1 VADHALEVL
10 RESQIEEIVVL
21 GRRGPAQAAFTNPEL
36 RELGEL
42 QDADVIVDPAD
53 VVIDEHSALAIAK
66 EGEITERRNV
76 EILTGYSQRQ
86 PDGKRKRVHLRFLV
100 SPVAIHGEGRVE
112 AVEVVRNKLARDADG
127 TLRARSTEQH
137 EMIEAGIVFRS
148 IGYRGLP
155 LPGVP
160 FDEARGTIPN
170 DAGRIVDAHE
180 QRPITGEYVAGWIK
194 RGPTGV
200 IGTNKRDAQETV
212 DLLIE
217 DLHERR
223 LLEPADPSLE
233 GIETLLRERK
243 PTYITYDGWES
254 IDAVEKAA
262 GEPQGRPRVKLCT
275 FEELLEA
282 ADSTPSVAG

>member
-1 VADHALEVL
+1 MPTPGTSEAPLRVAIIGA
-10 RESQIEEIVVL
+10 
-21 GRRGPAQAAFTNPEL
+21 GPAAFYAAGHLLKNKANPDLVATVDMFDRLPTPWGLVRAGVAPDHPNIKAVSRVYEKTA
-36 RELGEL
+36 
-42 QDADVIVDPAD
+42 ADPRFRFF
-53 VVIDEHSALAIAK
+53 
-66 EGEITERRNV
+66 GNV
-76 EILTGYSQRQ
+76 EFGVDVTRE
-86 PDGKRKRVHLRFLV
+86 DLV
-100 SPVAIHGEGRVE
+100 ERYHAVIYAVGAQTDKHMGIPGEG
-112 AVEVVRNKLARDADG
+112 
-127 TLRARSTEQH
+127 
-137 EMIEAGIVFRS
+137 
-148 IGYRGLP
+148 
-155 LPGVP
+155 LPGSWAATE
-160 FDEARGTIPN
+160 F
-170 DAGRIVDAHE
+170 
-180 QRPITGEYVAGWIK
+180 VAGWIK

-217 DLHERR
+217 DLHEGR